1 MNRAIITFV
10 RKPELGKV
18 KTRIAA
24 AVGDYEALRIYRE
37 LLRHTRRILDQ
48 VEATRYI
55 YYTQIPPDADR
66 WSSAK
71 YNSRTQVEGDL
82 GSKLQAAFAEC
93 LDIHDEVLVIGSDCA
108 TLTPQQIE
116 DAFNA
121 LSISDVAIGPTL
133 DGGYYLLGLKRST
146 PSLFENIHWS
156 TDTVLE
162 ETIAKVTALN
172 QTYTLLERLSDIDYI
187 EDWQQYGWD

>member
-55 YYTQIPPDADR
+55 YYTQIPPEADR

-82 GSKLQAAFAEC
+82 GRKLQAAFAEC

-116 DAFNA
+116 DAFSA
-121 LSISDVAIGPTL
+121 LSTSDVVIGPTL
-133 DGGYYLLGLKRST
+133 DGGYYLLGLKRPT